1 MAKKQY
7 VLVIRNE
14 TGDGSAGD
22 KVGGAGG
29 IKNKQGGESSSDSG
43 NTAEKK
49 GVTDLL
55 KKQAKALISYSAISS
70 AVDTVISYNNS
81 LIEVRTGSRELQER
95 TTYKYNTAKSFVNST
110 VTGAI
115 AGAQFGPVGV
125 AAGAVIGLLTA
136 GVSYSINRA
145 KQEGVI
151 RENARLEMASRQ
163 MAAQRVTVSGS
174 RYMNATQM

>member
-1 MAKKQY
+1 MAERQF

-14 TGDGSAGD
+14 TRAGGAGN

-29 IKNKQGGESSSDSG
+29 LGKEGEEEK
-43 NTAEKK
+43 TKK
-49 GVTDLL
+49 GVSDLL
-55 KKQAKALISYSAISS
+55 AKQARRLITYAAISS
-70 AVDTVISYNNS
+70 AVDSVISYHNS

-95 TTYKYNTAKSFVNST
+95 TTYNYNLKKSFVNSA
-110 VTGAI
+110 VGGGI
-115 AGAQFGPVGV
+115 AGAAYGPAGIAVG
-125 AAGAVIGLLTA
+125 ALIGLTTA
-136 GVSYSINRA
+136 GVTYAINRA

-151 RENARLEMASRQ
+151 RENARLETASRQ

>member
-1 MAKKQY
+1 MAERQF

-14 TGDGSAGD
+14 TDENGAGS

-29 IKNKQGGESSSDSG
+29 IKKKQGGESSSQSG
-43 NTAEKK
+43 NKDNKK

-55 KKQAKALISYSAISS
+55 EKQAKGLITYAAISS
-70 AVDTVISYNNS
+70 AVDSVISYNNS

-95 TTYKYNTAKSFVNST
+95 TTYKYNTAKSFVNSAI
-110 VTGAI
+110 TGGI
-115 AGAQFGPVGV
+115 AGAKFGPAGV
-125 AAGAVIGLLTA
+125 AVGALIGLATA
-136 GVSYSINRA
+136 GVSYAINRA
-145 KQEGVI
+145 KQENTI
-151 RENARLEMASRQ
+151 RENERLEIASRQ

>member
-1 MAKKQY
+1 MAERQF

-14 TGDGSAGD
+14 TGDGGAGN

-29 IKNKQGGESSSDSG
+29 IKNKQGGESSSKSG
-43 NTAEKK
+43 ENKK
-49 GVTDLL
+49 TVTDLL
-55 KKQAKALISYSAISS
+55 EKQARGLITYAAISS
-70 AVDTVISYNNS
+70 AVDSVISYNNS

-110 VTGAI
+110 ITGGI
-115 AGAQFGPVGV
+115 AGWAYGGP
-125 AAGAVIGLLTA
+125 AGAAVGALIGL
-136 GVSYSINRA
+136 VSSGFSYTINRA

-151 RENARLEMASRQ
+151 AENARLETAQRQ
-163 MAAQRVTVSGS
+163 QAAQRVTVSGS

>member
-1 MAKKQY
+1 MAERQF

-14 TGDGSAGD
+14 TSAGGAGN

-29 IKNKQGGESSSDSG
+29 LGKEGEKEK
-43 NTAEKK
+43 TKK
-49 GVTDLL
+49 GVSDLL
-55 KKQAKALISYSAISS
+55 AKQARGLITYAAISS
-70 AVDTVISYNNS
+70 AVDSVISYDNS

-95 TTYKYNTAKSFVNST
+95 TTYNYNLKKSFVNSA
-110 VTGAI
+110 VAGGI
-115 AGAQFGPVGV
+115 AGKAFGPAGIAVG
-125 AAGAVIGLLTA
+125 ALIGLTTA
-136 GVSYSINRA
+136 GVTYAINRA

-151 RENARLEMASRQ
+151 RENARLETASRQ